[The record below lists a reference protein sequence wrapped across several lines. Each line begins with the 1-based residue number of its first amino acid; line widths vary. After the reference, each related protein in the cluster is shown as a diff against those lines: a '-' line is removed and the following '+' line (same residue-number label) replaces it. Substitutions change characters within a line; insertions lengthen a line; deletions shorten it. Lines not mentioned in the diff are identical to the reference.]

1 MKTNERYE
9 PIKESEDVLNKFETL
24 LNDFKIYRDGKAITL
39 TRDELLN
46 FHRLDG
52 IIGGMIALDNYKR
65 AADLEDYPIIDEL
78 FNDKEVCFLLDADIQ
93 DRLMAVSDDIETA
106 VCERYVD
113 EYRKKHGLPVK
124 RNMEYLDM

>member
-1 MKTNERYE
+1 MKSDEHYE

-24 LNDFKIYRDGKAITL
+24 LNDFKIYRDGKAIAL

-65 AADLEDYPIIDEL
+65 TADSEDFQIIDEL
-78 FNDKEVCFLLDADIQ
+78 FNNKEICFLLDADIQ

-113 EYRKKHGLPVK
+113 EYRKKHELPVK
-124 RNMEYLDM
+124 RSMEYLD

>member
-1 MKTNERYE
+1 MKANERYE

-24 LNDFKIYRDGKAITL
+24 LSDFKIYRDGKAIVL

-52 IIGGMIALDNYKR
+52 IIGGMITLDNYKR
-65 AADLEDYPIIDEL
+65 TADPEDFQIIDEL
-78 FNDKEVCFLLDADIQ
+78 FNNKEICFLLDADIQ

-124 RNMEYLDM
+124 RSMEYLD

>member
-1 MKTNERYE
+1 MKASERYE

-24 LNDFKIYRDGKAITL
+24 LSDFKIYRDGKAIAL

-52 IIGGMIALDNYKR
+52 IIGGMITLDNYKR
-65 AADLEDYPIIDEL
+65 TAAPEDYPIIDEL
-78 FNDKEVCFLLDADIQ
+78 FNDKKVCFLLDADIQ

-124 RNMEYLDM
+124 RSMEYLDM

>member
-1 MKTNERYE
+1 MKADEHYE
-9 PIKESEDVLNKFETL
+9 SIKESEDVLSKFETL
-24 LNDFKIYRDGKAITL
+24 LSDFKIYRDGKAIVL

-52 IIGGMIALDNYKR
+52 IIGGMITLDNYKR
-65 AADLEDYPIIDEL
+65 TADPEDFQIIDEL
-78 FNDKEVCFLLDADIQ
+78 FNNKEICFLLDADIQ

-124 RNMEYLDM
+124 RSMEYLD

>member
-1 MKTNERYE
+1 MKANERYE

-39 TRDELLN
+39 TRDELLS

-65 AADLEDYPIIDEL
+65 TADSEDYPIINEL

-113 EYRKKHGLPVK
+113 EYRKEHGLPVK

>member
-1 MKTNERYE
+1 MKTNERHK
-9 PIKESEDVLNKFETL
+9 PVKESADSLNKFETL
-24 LNDFKIYRDGKAITL
+24 LNDFKIYREGKAITL

-65 AADLEDYPIIDEL
+65 TADSEDYPIIDEL

-124 RNMEYLDM
+124 RSMECLDM

>member
-1 MKTNERYE
+1 MKANERYE

-24 LNDFKIYRDGKAITL
+24 LSDFKIYRDGKAIAL

-46 FHRLDG
+46 FHRFDG
-52 IIGGMIALDNYKR
+52 IIGGMITLDNYKR
-65 AADLEDYPIIDEL
+65 TADPEDYPIIDEL

-106 VCERYVD
+106 VCERYID
-113 EYRKKHGLPVK
+113 EYRKEHGLPVK
-124 RNMEYLDM
+124 RNMECLD

>member
-1 MKTNERYE
+1 MKANERYE

-24 LNDFKIYRDGKAITL
+24 LSDFKIYRGGKAIAL

-46 FHRLDG
+46 FHCLDG
-52 IIGGMIALDNYKR
+52 IIGGMITLGNYKR
-65 AADLEDYPIIDEL
+65 TADPEDYPIIDEL

-106 VCERYVD
+106 VCERYID
-113 EYRKKHGLPVK
+113 EYRKEHGLPVK
-124 RNMEYLDM
+124 RNMECLD